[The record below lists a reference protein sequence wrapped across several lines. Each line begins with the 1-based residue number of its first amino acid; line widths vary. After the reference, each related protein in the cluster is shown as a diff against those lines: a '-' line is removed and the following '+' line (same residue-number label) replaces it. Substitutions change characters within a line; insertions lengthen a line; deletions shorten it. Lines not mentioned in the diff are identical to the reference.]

1 MYWVL
6 IKRLVRQFPKWALV
20 ATVLV
25 VSTGLFGYW
34 WFSRSTKRAY
44 ATRPP
49 AAVEDIAPKLALVA
63 AKWDRLLLVDND
75 LYDLDSGQVLFR
87 NWLQDGVPLRLF
99 YDATS
104 KKIIARY
111 ERGFIRYSLDGR
123 EEARLAQTNKAVF
136 SNDLKWAV
144 FAKEK
149 EVWRADIDWQAFK
162 FTNERKVTSIE
173 QFNEANFAD
182 NVVLLAQQTLVVR
195 NFNAL
200 LRVNLET
207 GNVKPM
213 RIPLGD
219 IGKRRSPDN
228 KWVVGVQGGQF
239 YCYDVD
245 ADEAKTIPIGRNG
258 MSDFQWLG
266 NDKCL
271 GLAAGKAVVLYDRLS
286 HSLTEVA
293 TLPFSC
299 FKIGEPSPGGRFVFC
314 AGGIDGRNG
323 ALVDLEKKTTER
335 LTGGAGIAWISNDT
349 FAFSREVPDSNLR
362 GTWLQTV
369 GEAERRVSP
378 EPYSVTNA
386 GPQLLPLPSVDL
398 VIAETQHGLVKMK
411 PDGSALVEMV
421 KLSRPPTRVIG
432 IKLWKVE

>member
-6 IKRLVRQFPKWALV
+6 LKRLVRQFPKWAFV
-20 ATVLV
+20 ATLLM
-25 VSTGLFGYW
+25 VSTALFSFW
-34 WFSRSTKRAY
+34 WFTRSGKKTA
-44 ATRPP
+44 RPQ
-49 AAVEDIAPKLALVA
+49 AAVEDVGPKLALIA
-63 AKWDRLLLVDND
+63 SKWDRLVLVDND
-75 LYDLDSGQVLFR
+75 LYDLDSGQVVFR

-99 YDATS
+99 YDATA
-104 KKIIARY
+104 KKIVAEY
-111 ERGFIRYSLDGR
+111 ERGFIHYSLDGR
-123 EEARLAQTNKAVF
+123 EEVRLAQTNKAVF

-207 GNVKPM
+207 GSVKPM
-213 RIPLGD
+213 RIPLNN
-219 IGKRRSPDN
+219 IGKRRSPDG
-228 KWVVGVQGGQF
+228 KWVVGVQGVQF

-245 ADEAKTIPIGRNG
+245 ADDAKRIPIGRNA
-258 MSDFQWLG
+258 MTDFQWLG

-293 TLPFSC
+293 ALPFSC
-299 FKIGEPSPGGRFVFC
+299 FRLGDPSPAGRFVFA

-323 ALVDLEKKTTER
+323 ALVDLEKKTAER
-335 LTGGAGIAWISNDT
+335 VSGGAGIAWVSNDT
-349 FAFSREVPDSNLR
+349 FAFSREVPDSDLR
-362 GTWLQTV
+362 GTWLQTA
-369 GEAERRVSP
+369 GQAERRVSP
-378 EPYSVTNA
+378 EPYLVTNGGA
-386 GPQLLPLPSVDL
+386 QLLVLPIPNL
-398 VIAETQHGLVKMK
+398 VVYVTHHQLTRMNSSGTGL
-411 PDGSALVEMV
+411 SEMTA
-421 KLSRPPTRVIG
+421 LSRPPSRTLG
-432 IKLWKVE
+432 IQKWKTGE

>member
-1 MYWVL
+1 MIWLL
-6 IKRLVRQFPKWALV
+6 IKRLIRQFPKWALV

-25 VSTGLFGYW
+25 VSTALFCFW
-34 WFSRSTKRAY
+34 WFTRSGKRA
-44 ATRPP
+44 ARPQAP
-49 AAVEDIAPKLALVA
+49 VEDLGPKLALIA
-63 AKWDRLLLVDND
+63 SKWDRLLLLDND

-99 YDATS
+99 YNATS

-111 ERGFIRYSLDGR
+111 ERGFIRYRLEGR
-123 EEARLAQTNKAVF
+123 EDGLLAETNKAVF

-162 FTNERKVTSIE
+162 FTSERKATSIE

-182 NVVLLAQQTLVVR
+182 NVVLLASQTLVVR

-207 GNVKPM
+207 GSVKPM

-219 IGKRRSPDN
+219 IGKRRSPDG

-245 ADEAKTIPIGRNG
+245 ADAAKTIPVGRTG

-271 GLAAGKAVVLYDRLS
+271 CLAAGKAIVIYNRLP
-286 HSLTEVA
+286 HSLAEVA
-293 TLPFSC
+293 ALPFAC

-323 ALVDLEKKTTER
+323 ALVDLEKKTVER
-335 LTGGAGIAWISNDT
+335 VTGGAGIAWVSNDT
-349 FAFSREVPDSNLR
+349 FAFSREVPDSDLR
-362 GTWLQTV
+362 GTWLQTA
-369 GEAERRVSP
+369 GAAERRVSP
-378 EPYSVTNA
+378 EPYLVSNG
-386 GPQLLPLPSVDL
+386 GPQLLAPPTAGMVVFETNHGLSKMKSDGAELEEFIKLRPLPAR
-398 VIAETQHGLVKMK
+398 IQM
-411 PDGSALVEMV
+411 
-421 KLSRPPTRVIG
+421 LSPWNKR
-432 IKLWKVE
+432 